1 MLFFYENHLFP
12 IPISLTSV
20 HSTNIDLWRISHQ
33 LADFVSYLAAN
44 FQDISVST
52 TGGAIRTSPTF
63 LLWRRDHVVKSWS
76 EEVSEEVAYW
86 TGTTLHWRRQ
96 TCKSETNCKFALR
109 KWFGG
114 KEKKAMMMMMWCEEG
129 KPIERNAENTFYAF
143 PLLAAGCDRG
153 LRFISRIFLFNNS
166 LRQHCGCNF
175 ADCRAISI
183 PGKAVSGWDR
193 NAKAYCQESAQNC
206 LQLHSCCVQKARKK
220 ERWYIGERV

>member
-1 MLFFYENHLFP
+1 MYPCCFFYDHHFFP
-12 IPISLTSV
+12 ISICFTSV

-44 FQDISVST
+44 FQDISVSN

-143 PLLAAGCDRG
+143 PLLSAGCDRG
-153 LRFISRIFLFNNS
+153 LRFISRIFLRNLS
-166 LRQHCGCNF
+166 LQQLRILLKQNT
-175 ADCRAISI
+175 ALLSN
-183 PGKAVSGWDR
+183 VS
-193 NAKAYCQESAQNC
+193 
-206 LQLHSCCVQKARKK
+206 
-220 ERWYIGERV
+220 

>member
-1 MLFFYENHLFP
+1 MDPCFYIFLAQKIHPSFWSWQDHLKHLNIDVSMLFFYGHHFFP
-12 IPISLTSV
+12 ISICFTSV

-52 TGGAIRTSPTF
+52 NVGGAIKTSPTF
-63 LLWRRDHVVKSWS
+63 ILWRRDHVVKSWS

-143 PLLAAGCDRG
+143 PLLSAGCDRG
-153 LRFISRIFLFNNS
+153 LRFISRIFLRNLS
-166 LRQHCGCNF
+166 LQQLRILLKQNT
-175 ADCRAISI
+175 ALLSN
-183 PGKAVSGWDR
+183 VS
-193 NAKAYCQESAQNC
+193 
-206 LQLHSCCVQKARKK
+206 
-220 ERWYIGERV
+220 